1 MSLRLTLSFFLL
13 VVLMPLILFCS
24 LLLILVVFWQ
34 LFFHMGNSFVKDLVL
49 TFILTDSGDLS
60 QSKEYLKAIKV
71 SWRPLCT
78 MILILSFGVGDM
90 HNYPLS
96 ATPPKWSNTLK
107 QFVSFCRQIV

>member
-1 MSLRLTLSFFLL
+1 
-13 VVLMPLILFCS
+13 
-24 LLLILVVFWQ
+24 
-34 LFFHMGNSFVKDLVL
+34 MGNSFVKDLVL

>member
-1 MSLRLTLSFFLL
+1 
-13 VVLMPLILFCS
+13 
-24 LLLILVVFWQ
+24 
-34 LFFHMGNSFVKDLVL
+34 MGNSFVKDLVL

-96 ATPPKWSNTLK
+96 ATPPPQNGQTHSNNSSA
-107 QFVSFCRQIV
+107 FVVKLFECV

>member
-60 QSKEYLKAIKV
+60 QSKEYLKAI
-71 SWRPLCT
+71 
-78 MILILSFGVGDM
+78 
-90 HNYPLS
+90 
-96 ATPPKWSNTLK
+96 
-107 QFVSFCRQIV
+107 